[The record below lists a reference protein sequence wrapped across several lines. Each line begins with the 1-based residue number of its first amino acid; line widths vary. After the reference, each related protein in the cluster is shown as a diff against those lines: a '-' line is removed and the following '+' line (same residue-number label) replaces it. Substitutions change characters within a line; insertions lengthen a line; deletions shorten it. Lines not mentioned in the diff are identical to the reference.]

1 VTPRRP
7 RAAPLS
13 PDERRAS
20 LVAAVTPLLGT
31 FGRDVTTRQIAD
43 AAGIA
48 EGTIFR
54 VFPDKDAL
62 IDAAIGN
69 ALDASQLVD
78 ALDALSALDA
88 GTPADAA
95 ERVRTIVE
103 LMRQRL
109 DAVYHVLFAVRHG
122 PPPFTGGDRRHLPE
136 QNDRI
141 DRAVAAA
148 LSGLLGDADRLE
160 AARWIR
166 LSTMAATHPM
176 MTNGRPMDT
185 DRIVDYV
192 LAGVLGV
199 APRPGERPC

>member
-13 PDERRAS
+13 ADERRAS

-62 IDAAIGN
+62 IDAAIDN

-78 ALDALSALDA
+78 ALDALTALA
-88 GTPADAA
+88 VAAPADAA

-103 LMRQRL
+103 LIRQRL

-122 PPPFTGGDRRHLPE
+122 APQFNGGARRHLPE

-148 LSGLLGDADRLE
+148 LSGLLGDAEQLE

-166 LSTMAATHPM
+166 LTTMAATHPM
-176 MTNGRPMDT
+176 MTNGQPMDT
-185 DRIVDYV
+185 DRIVAYV
-192 LAGVLGV
+192 LAGVLG
-199 APRPGERPC
+199 AASKPQERPC